1 MRQKWLCLICILCL
15 CLNGCSWMSGA
26 YVSVKPHLER
36 NVQMVTDGITAANYV
51 QLVTALEDIIQS
63 GTESV
68 TIHVGQY
75 NQAVVEDNM
84 DRAVRYVMK
93 SYPIGAYAVE
103 SIKYE
108 IGTKGGKPAI
118 AVQISYLHGR
128 VELRS
133 IRYVNGM
140 EEAEAV
146 IEEALRD
153 CDSGVVMM
161 VDNFKAA
168 DFEQLVTDYAETY
181 PQLIMEIPQVA
192 AGVYPES
199 GLNRVVELTF
209 TYQTSRETL
218 RQMQS
223 QVLPVFDGA
232 ALLVSGEGADIQKYA
247 QLYTLLMERF
257 DYEITTSI
265 THTYSLLRHGV
276 GDNRAFALVYA
287 AMCRQAGLECMTVTG
302 TRDGEPWCWNIVL
315 DDSNY
320 FHVDLLRCNQLGGFQ
335 KFTDDDMA
343 GYVWDYSAYPECNP
357 LPQVVEQTPPTS
369 DGTTEEP

>member
-1 MRQKWLCLICILCL
+1 M
-15 CLNGCSWMSGA
+15 
-26 YVSVKPHLER
+26 
-36 NVQMVTDGITAANYV
+36 
-51 QLVTALEDIIQS
+51 
-63 GTESV
+63 
-68 TIHVGQY
+68 
-75 NQAVVEDNM
+75 
-84 DRAVRYVMK
+84 
-93 SYPIGAYAVE
+93 
-103 SIKYE
+103 
-108 IGTKGGKPAI
+108 
-118 AVQISYLHGR
+118 
-128 VELRS
+128 
-133 IRYVNGM
+133 
-140 EEAEAV
+140 
-146 IEEALRD
+146 
-153 CDSGVVMM
+153 
-161 VDNFKAA
+161 
-168 DFEQLVTDYAETY
+168 
-181 PQLIMEIPQVA
+181 IMEIPQVT

-247 QLYTLLMERF
+247 QLYALLMERF